1 MWSMFVCWCIRVFW
15 YTGNCRGVVD
25 LIGAYIFILCTF
37 GIFNKVFGGCFGH
50 PIVQNTIG

>member
-1 MWSMFVCWCIRVFW
+1 MFVCWCIRVFW